1 MIEIHL
7 FAPLNH
13 FVSDFYVS
21 FLTPLA
27 PYFMQKYQVDT
38 KQIALFITAISF
50 ISSIFQILFGALSER
65 IEKKLELMYILT
77 AATVLLISV
86 IEFAPNIFVLFLL
99 FIMAFFA
106 NSAFH
111 PTGAA
116 VTHSSS
122 KKSMP
127 FFVAAGTFGTAAG
140 PVFITL
146 FSSRVGLRFLWL
158 VGLPIL
164 IVLIFVMK
172 LESSYSFTR
181 TRAEAVK
188 ITLRQKRL
196 LFDLWLLVTLRT
208 LVMSIAH
215 LYAPIISTQKGF
227 SLVFGGTLLS
237 VGVAVGVFTTMLG
250 SWLSNRFDNL
260 TTNLISFLGM
270 GTALLLFA
278 NAQSMMIMLI
288 SYVLVDAFG
297 YLTMSSNLSQ
307 AQIVLPN
314 HTSFASSVVM
324 GFAWACGIGLRFF
337 LILPFGDNVSMLIYS
352 TALISFLMVF
362 VVFLRGREKCP
373 FHRRRT

>member
-1 MIEIHL
+1 
-7 FAPLNH
+7 
-13 FVSDFYVS
+13 
-21 FLTPLA
+21 
-27 PYFMQKYQVDT
+27 MQKYQVDT

-127 FFVAAGTFGTAAG
+127 FFVAAGTLGTAAG